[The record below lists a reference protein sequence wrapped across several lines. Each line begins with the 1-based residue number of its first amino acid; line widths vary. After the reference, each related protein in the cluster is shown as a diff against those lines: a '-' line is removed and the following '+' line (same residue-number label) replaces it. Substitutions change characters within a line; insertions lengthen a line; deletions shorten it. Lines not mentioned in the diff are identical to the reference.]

1 MENQVEDSHYYEI
14 EIQGQLDQHWT
25 RAFCGLRVEKLADGR
40 TILSGKALD
49 QPALFG
55 VLIRIRDLGAP
66 LLSVLRCEPPT
77 ADEQQLPIEEEN
89 DVYL

>member
-1 MENQVEDSHYYEI
+1 MEDQVKEYHYYEI
-14 EIQGQLDQHWT
+14 EIQGQLGQHWT
-25 RAFCGLRVEKLADGR
+25 RAFCGLSVKKLANGR

-55 VLIRIRDLGAP
+55 VLLRIRDLGAP
-66 LLSVLRCEPPT
+66 LLSVLRCEPP
-77 ADEQQLPIEEEN
+77 AGDEQPLPIEGEN